1 MWLDMW
7 IPNWIEKSQ
16 KVKEKINATM
26 ATVTE
31 EIAAVEAGIKKL
43 DKAVAELKATI
54 CSKVYL
60 LTSLDSAIDAM
71 VETLKEEQKI

>member
-1 MWLDMW
+1 
-7 IPNWIEKSQ
+7 
-16 KVKEKINATM
+16 M

-31 EIAAVEAGIKKL
+31 EIAAIEAGIKKL

-60 LTSLDSAIDAM
+60 LASLDSVIDAM
-71 VETLKEEQKI
+71 VETLKEEQKR